1 MALARLGASGRQRM
15 FVGDNFT
22 FSNAPA
28 LANRS
33 RNEDRRI
40 RVQLPVRLRAVFP
53 IIYLDV
59 VSQSSEHTDA
69 TKRVQCDLG

>member
-1 MALARLGASGRQRM
+1 M

-53 IIYLDV
+53 IIYLDCGI
-59 VSQSSEHTDA
+59 A
-69 TKRVQCDLG
+69 ILGTYGRYKACTV